1 MEALRRVQDLAAGMK
16 LCPWMQP
23 NSYSAGQPLIAS
35 ARLLV
40 FGEAA
45 IALAGL
51 RADPFDVAARP
62 NPEHAS
68 VVAHEVCRDQ
78 SGMGSSNTLLFL
90 FRQPCRKHDR
100 SST

>member
-1 MEALRRVQDLAAGMK
+1 MEALRRIQDLAAGMK
-16 LCPWMQP
+16 LRPWMP
-23 NSYSAGQPLIAS
+23 PRSYSVGQSHIAR

-51 RADPFDVAARP
+51 RADPFDVAVRP
-62 NPEHAS
+62 NPDHAS

-78 SGMGSSNTLLFL
+78 SRMGSSNTLLFL
-90 FRQPCRKHDR
+90 FRQSCRKHDC